1 MTSIIRVQFDSS
13 LSVRMFPT
21 PRKLLGCSRKDQFS
35 IDQDLLLSGKT
46 AVFQFH
52 LTGRRFSR
60 CEKKRKKATFLVFII
75 EVYIHPSTDVPK
87 NTKNSSTYALIHRLI
102 RHTQVSPIVTFN
114 SVASKK
120 KVQAWRN
127 FEDFMCRPMWSTWY
141 CGDRIPQNTAS
152 SIPLPGWFPQIPWN
166 FSPSYYRNSMV
177 LPPWWVF
184 PTQNHWRLSG
194 TTSPSLVDS
203 YFMKKNVRN
212 RFERFIYHIIISNAE

>member
-1 MTSIIRVQFDSS
+1 MTSIVRVQFDGS

-21 PRKLLGCSRKDQFS
+21 PRKLLGCCRKDQFS

-60 CEKKRKKATFLVFII
+60 CEKTNLSRFYHWII
-75 EVYIHPSTDVPK
+75 YIYTYIHQLMCQKTRKIHQLTHLFID
-87 NTKNSSTYALIHRLI
+87 SSAIPG
-102 RHTQVSPIVTFN
+102 SPPIVTFN

-141 CGDRIPQNTAS
+141 CGDRIPQNSAS
-152 SIPLPGWFPQIPWN
+152 SIPPPGWWFPPNSLEFFSKLLPQLDGVTTLMSFPNTESLEN
-166 FSPSYYRNSMV
+166 FRNNFTKFGGF
-177 LPPWWVF
+177 LF
-184 PTQNHWRLSG
+184 H
-194 TTSPSLVDS
+194 
-203 YFMKKNVRN
+203 KKNARH
-212 RFERFIYHIIISNAE
+212 RFERFIYHI